1 MAELEDGRL
10 EQLLDKV
17 TQMQRDLEGLRKM
30 VLILL
35 TIALLPILLALLQV
49 STVLF

>member
-1 MAELEDGRL
+1 MAELEDARL